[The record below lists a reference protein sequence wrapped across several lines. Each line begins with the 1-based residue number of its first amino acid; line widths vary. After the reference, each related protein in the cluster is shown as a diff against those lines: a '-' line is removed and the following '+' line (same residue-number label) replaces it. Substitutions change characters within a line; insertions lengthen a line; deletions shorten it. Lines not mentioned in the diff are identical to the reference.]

1 MVVNNFWSFNNNRN
15 NNAICI
21 NNKPHNNKHK
31 IKKMAAD
38 QVLIG
43 INQNLP
49 FTPEMAYQI
58 KQAIEEVYSVEAT
71 VIPSPTAIKPV
82 EATSSTIDSATL
94 ISIEQ
99 TGTTTLMPLLG

>member
-1 MVVNNFWSFNNNRN
+1 MAVN
-15 NNAICI
+15 
-21 NNKPHNNKHK
+21 
-31 IKKMAAD
+31 

-58 KQAIEEVYSVEAT
+58 KQTIEENFSVEAT

-82 EATSSTIDSATL
+82 EATSQTLDSSTLTD
-94 ISIEQ
+94 IEQ
-99 TGTTTLMPLLG
+99 QSTMTLMPLLG

>member
-1 MVVNNFWSFNNNRN
+1 MAVN
-15 NNAICI
+15 
-21 NNKPHNNKHK
+21 
-31 IKKMAAD
+31 

-58 KQAIEEVYSVEAT
+58 KQTIEENFSVEAT

-82 EATSSTIDSATL
+82 EATSQTLDSATL
-94 ISIEQ
+94 TDIEQ
-99 TGTTTLMPLLG
+99 QSTVTLMPLLG